1 MSIRVGSTGTDF
13 VPVYVLQGVL
23 AALNAITEK
32 VELTEKA
39 LGVRVS
45 VEGILPK
52 EIHLFDSRARG

>member
-1 MSIRVGSTGTDF
+1 MSIRVGSTGTDS
-13 VPVYVLQGVL
+13 VPVYALQGML

-32 VELTEKA
+32 EELTEKA

-52 EIHLFDSRARG
+52 